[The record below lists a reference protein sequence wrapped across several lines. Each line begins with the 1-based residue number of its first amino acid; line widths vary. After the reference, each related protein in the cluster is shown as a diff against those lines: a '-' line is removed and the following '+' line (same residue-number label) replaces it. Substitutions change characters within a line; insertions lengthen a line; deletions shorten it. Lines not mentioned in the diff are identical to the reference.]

1 MLCTMRGAHH
11 PESDDFHSPARTLVT
26 SSAPHSERINAI
38 QHTLGHVQCPACEI
52 RRYRMMSPLASLSFS
67 DAAEEW
73 LVQHR
78 RYIAARTIADYQQ
91 YIKAL
96 SQFFKMQLSE
106 IHIGHIREYQ
116 DWRGQGR
123 GRHADQCRTVSF
135 AADSQRSWTM
145 ERHIRSVPA
154 SPCSK
159 DTLRKGTHSRAG
171 DESLIRLVWQSRSGY

>member
-1 MLCTMRGAHH
+1 
-11 PESDDFHSPARTLVT
+11 
-26 SSAPHSERINAI
+26 
-38 QHTLGHVQCPACEI
+38 
-52 RRYRMMSPLASLSFS
+52 MMSPLASLSFS

-116 DWRGQGR
+116 DWRGK
-123 GRHADQCRTVSF
+123 
-135 AADSQRSWTM
+135 AAGATRINAELSALQQILKEAGLWKDISGLYKPFP
-145 ERHIRSVPA
+145 VPKTR
-154 SPCSK
+154 CGK
-159 DTLRKGTHSRAG
+159 Y
-171 DESLIRLVWQSRSGY
+171 SLQSRR